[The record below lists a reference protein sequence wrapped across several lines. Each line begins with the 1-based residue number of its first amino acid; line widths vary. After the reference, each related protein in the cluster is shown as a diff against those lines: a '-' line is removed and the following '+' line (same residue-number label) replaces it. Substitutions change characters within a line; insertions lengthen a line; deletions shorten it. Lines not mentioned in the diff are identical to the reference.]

1 MKSLLIIGRQGIGK
15 STAAKVASQIAQQ
28 HHGITALR
36 LDEDELL
43 GRPIRF
49 GRETS
54 LVIRTRTSGT
64 AINKALS
71 RPDAVINLDRH
82 PYPNGRVVTFLLR
95 EAIDQLVKLE
105 QQTGRQAA

>member
-1 MKSLLIIGRQGIGK
+1 MKSLLITGRQGIGK
-15 STAAKVASQIAQQ
+15 STAAKVAAQIAQQ

-43 GRPIRF
+43 GRPIRL
-49 GRETS
+49 GGTS
-54 LVIRTRTSGT
+54 LVIRTRTTGT

-95 EAIDQLVKLE
+95 EAIDRLVKLE